1 MSFPESVLFQPE
13 PETTIHALVS
23 GPPTSTG
30 QSTQK
35 TVIFL
40 HYWGGSSETWSQVN
54 SQISLQH
61 PTVAIDFRGWGKSVG
76 PPHPDAYSMSRLAL
90 DVKHVISSLKLQQYI
105 LVGLSMGAKVAQLLA
120 GEGELPGL
128 KGIVLVS
135 LAPPTPLS
143 LPPEMRDQQLHAY
156 DDAASASFVG
166 LNVLTASSPSG
177 TVLESLVSDMLQGNE
192 WAKKAWPTYGMGE
205 DITAATT
212 SIRCPVLVV
221 AAGKDIVE
229 PLERVK
235 KEVCQNIQ
243 GAKLEVLEGS
253 GHLSP
258 IDSPSEL
265 SKHICQF
272 IHQVHGR

>member
-1 MSFPESVLFQPE
+1 MSLPESVLFHPE

-23 GPPTSTG
+23 GPPTSAWQT
-30 QSTQK
+30 TRT

-54 SQISLQH
+54 SQISQQH

-76 PPHPDAYSMSRLAL
+76 PPHPDAYSMSRLAS
-90 DVKHVISSLKLQQYI
+90 DVKHVIASLKLQQYI
-105 LVGLSMGAKVAQLLA
+105 IVGLSMGAKVAQLLA

-135 LAPPTPLS
+135 PAPPTPLS
-143 LPPEMRDQQLHAY
+143 LPPEMRDQQVHAY
-156 DDAASASFVG
+156 DDAALASFVA

-177 TVLESLVSDMLQGNE
+177 TALEFLVSDMLRGNE

-205 DITAATT
+205 DITTATS

-221 AAGKDIVE
+221 AASKDIVE
-229 PLERVK
+229 PLERVEN
-235 KEVCQNIQ
+235 EVCQNIQ
-243 GAKLEVLEGS
+243 GARLEVLEGS

-258 IDSPSEL
+258 IDCPSDL
-265 SKHICQF
+265 SEHICQF
-272 IHQVHGR
+272 IHQVHGK